1 MALGYYKVL
10 IQLPFTS
17 GLPEDVAQNTIFF
30 GCTNAGS
37 SHDEDA
43 DDLLPYLASV
53 FNDVLTGA
61 TLALDEL
68 IGDQVTRDANGCD
81 LVFYFDDGDPTTGL
95 WGSPVAMRSFTMGAS
110 GTGNPLPAE
119 VSLALSFHGDLTNVP
134 ETAPNPDGP
143 VPPTIRPAARRRGRI
158 YIGPLMAIA
167 GTTGASNDLVPTS
180 AAKNTWSAVGA
191 HLIDNVPSGFVW
203 DIVSKAGG
211 EVHVVTGGYVDDA
224 FDTQRRRGSAPTSR
238 LTFGTP

>member
-1 MALGYYKVL
+1 MADGFYKVL
-10 IQLPFTS
+10 IQLPFNS
-17 GLPEDVAQNTIFF
+17 GLPEDVSQNTLFY
-30 GCTNAGS
+30 GCTNVGS

-43 DDLLPYLASV
+43 DDLLPYFESM

-61 TLALDEL
+61 AVPLDEL

-81 LVFYFDDGDPTTGL
+81 LVFYFDAGDPTTGL

-134 ETAPNPDGP
+134 ETAPNPT
-143 VPPTIRPAARRRGRI
+143 PPPATIRPAARKRGRI

-167 GTTGASNDLVPTS
+167 GTTGGPNNDLVPT
-180 AAKNTWSAVGA
+180 AGAKNVWSAVGT
-191 HLIDNVPSGFVW
+191 HLLDNVPSGFVW
-203 DIVSKAGG
+203 DIISKAAE
-211 EVHVVTGGYVDDA
+211 EVTVVTGGYVDDA